1 MFHLWQFKYRNTTS
15 QSHLNATTALN
26 TKVIY
31 MARVCLER
39 AQCSGNTIYL
49 ALIWQV
55 LQTFKLFFFFFY
67 IHHLLKFTRFCRFL
81 LNQKGGGNLLTITAE
96 LIGVALLILAFV
108 SALCC
113 VISCK
118 MYLDVMT
125 ICKRNDLPVQ
135 VPEMEGQW
143 RRFRRGAADRRRD
156 ARRNRQTNNHLHA
169 KDWESSAPPGS

>member
-1 MFHLWQFKYRNTTS
+1 MFRKYD
-15 QSHLNATTALN
+15 LFGLD
-26 TKVIY
+26 
-31 MARVCLER
+31 
-39 AQCSGNTIYL
+39 L
-49 ALIWQV
+49 ASASDFQAI
-55 LQTFKLFFFFFY
+55 FFFC

-81 LNQKGGGNLLTITAE
+81 LNHKGGGNLLTITAE

-143 RRFRRGAADRRRD
+143 RRFRRGVAVRRRD